1 MYALVDEFLLACIE
15 SGEIPI
21 DYIKSPEFF
30 RLLEESK
37 ITKDPCYE
45 ELCYCRNKELQI
57 ARNRSEARYFYENP
71 DLFMEDSLGNLTLNT
86 KMDIDL
92 SSGYKKFRVLSRTS
106 LTLDNVRGTKYVAM
120 EDFERT
126 ENKKLDEN
134 IITSRHTLLELLNLP
149 FQKNAITQNI
159 VAFNGQVFMEA
170 EQRPQK
176 RADASSMTG
185 YNFEEVMTCAECDI
199 NNFKPFEFTPPINN
213 AVKFNSMINHTFPES
228 GLSVLV
234 SCEIDCIKQRLEE
247 FALLYDKSEFKYKI
261 LENNIEMKSRKIG
274 GRSNLIKA
282 ILQCYLAGT
291 NDLVV
296 GYRDGNFNLKYVE
309 KLKVSHLLE
318 SSTNPLLKRSF
329 LDKWFGFIAQFISQS
344 VKMPQSLALHH
355 HQLTFNK
362 DDSIVRLKSF
372 RLNSY
377 RLEKTIIS
385 RFVKWRRYLATMQK
399 HQLLLNNKG
408 MVNNNPPNKKG
419 KRRNKKKDKTFGDSK
434 PNSRIAEQG
443 DEILNIHITEEIGT
457 DGIVNTLEDISLS

>member
-21 DYIKSPEFF
+21 DYVKSPEFF

-37 ITKDPCYE
+37 VTKDPCYE
-45 ELCYCRNKELQI
+45 ELCYSRNKELQI
-57 ARNRSEARYFYENP
+57 SRNRSEARYFDENP
-71 DLFMEDSLGNLTLNT
+71 GLFTEDSLGHPKLNT
-86 KMDIDL
+86 KIDIDL
-92 SSGYKKFRVLSRTS
+92 SRGYKKFRVLSRTS

-120 EDFERT
+120 EDFEKT

-134 IITSRHTLLELLNLP
+134 VITSRHTLLELLNLP
-149 FQKNAITQNI
+149 FQRNAIIQNI

-185 YNFEEVMTCAECDI
+185 YNFEEVMTCSECDI
-199 NNFKPFEFTPPINN
+199 NSSKPFEFIPPINN

-234 SCEIDCIKQRLEE
+234 SCEIDCIRQKLEE
-247 FALLYDKSEFKYKI
+247 VSLLHDDIDFKYKI

-274 GRSNLIKA
+274 GRSNLVKA

-291 NDLVV
+291 NDLIV

-309 KLKVSHLLE
+309 KLNVSELLE
-318 SSTNPLLKRSF
+318 SSPNPLLKRTF
-329 LDKWFGFIAQFISQS
+329 LDKWFWFIAQFISHT
-344 VKMPQSLALHH
+344 VKMPRSLSLHH

-362 DDSIVRLKSF
+362 DNNTLTLKSF
-372 RLNSY
+372 RLNPY

-399 HQLLLNNKG
+399 HQLLVDNNGMANNK
-408 MVNNNPPNKKG
+408 PPNKKET
-419 KRRNKKKDKTFGDSK
+419 RRNKKKNKIFGDSK
-434 PNSRIAEQG
+434 ISSKIAEQS
-443 DEILNIHITEEIGT
+443 DSISHATEDNGT
-457 DGIVNTLEDISLS
+457 DQVVNALESITLS